1 MNWKVMLTGLAFV
14 CPIVYFMA
22 VSFGNDP
29 RALDGDV
36 LLDKPASAFT
46 LNSIEEGYKISFN
59 DYKGSPMVINFWA
72 IWCQPCL
79 AEHPDLL
86 ELAERYKPKGVVF
99 LGMLYYEAQEE
110 DEKREELRKTK
121 AFLKTMK
128 YAYPTLDDWTQ
139 STVLN
144 YGVTGV
150 PETFVI
156 DKEGVIVKKFVGPI
170 DKYEL
175 SSILDGLL

>member
-1 MNWKVMLTGLAFV
+1 
-14 CPIVYFMA
+14 
-22 VSFGNDP
+22 
-29 RALDGDV
+29 
-36 LLDKPASAFT
+36 
-46 LNSIEEGYKISFN
+46 
-59 DYKGSPMVINFWA
+59 MVINFWA
-72 IWCQPCL
+72 IWCKPCL

-99 LGMLYYEAQEE
+99 LGMLYYEAQDE

-121 AFLKTMK
+121 AFLKRMD

-139 STVLN
+139 SAVLD

-150 PETFVI
+150 PETYVI
-156 DKEGVIVKKFVGPI
+156 DKQGIIVKKFVGPI

-175 SSILDGLL
+175 SHILDGLL